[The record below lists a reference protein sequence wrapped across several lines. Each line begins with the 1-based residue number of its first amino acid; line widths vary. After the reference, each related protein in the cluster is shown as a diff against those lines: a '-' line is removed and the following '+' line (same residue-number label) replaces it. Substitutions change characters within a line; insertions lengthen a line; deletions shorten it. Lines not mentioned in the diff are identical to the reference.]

1 MHWIKYAYIYI
12 YIYSL
17 EKRIYKT
24 FPPTPQGRKWNST
37 QAWKSRLERKWKRP
51 NQFTLPFDKCSY
63 WESKKGKK
71 HLYPWEA
78 KGSELT
84 QSTGA
89 ASERCLV
96 QPSLR
101 HIAIPQSFVRR
112 FFVVS
117 ATATSSTCSKQKS
130 ISHLSQ
136 VVWADGAKGL
146 TYDMECI
153 GKSKRRHKQT

>member
-1 MHWIKYAYIYI
+1 MNFHGHTIKGSKKFTISQDLLVRGFQQYAFCWRKALQLSIIPILHWIKYA

-24 FPPTPQGRKWNST
+24 FPPTPKGRKWNST

-101 HIAIPQSFVRR
+101 HIAIPQ
-112 FFVVS
+112 
-117 ATATSSTCSKQKS
+117 
-130 ISHLSQ
+130 
-136 VVWADGAKGL
+136 
-146 TYDMECI
+146 
-153 GKSKRRHKQT
+153 